1 MAADQPEEKGQ
12 QPADP
17 EAEAPA
23 EQPEAEEAPAE
34 QQEEEAPGEEE
45 AADAPAEEPEPG
57 EGEEP
62 APADAAEEPA
72 PAAGDE
78 PPEAEEL
85 TPKQRRRLERS
96 RASGP
101 PGPQRSPAERA
112 AERAERRR
120 GAAAQRRR
128 HRLRRREKRGDPRQG
143 TPRAERRPAGR
154 KVRQGRVV
162 STAAEKTITV
172 RLEIMRRHPTYEKVV
187 RRSSTVHA
195 HDERGEAN
203 EGDLVRVVE
212 TRPLSRTKRWR
223 LVEILERAR

>member
-17 EAEAPA
+17 DAEAPG
-23 EQPEAEEAPAE
+23 EQSEAEEAPAE
-34 QQEEEAPGEEE
+34 EQEAEEAPGEGK
-45 AADAPAEEPEPG
+45 APDAPAEEPEP
-57 EGEEP
+57 
-62 APADAAEEPA
+62 AE
-72 PAAGDE
+72 GDE
-78 PPEAEEL
+78 PAEAEEL

-128 HRLRRREKRGDPRQG
+128 HRLRRREKRGEPGQG

-172 RLEIMRRHPTYEKVV
+172 RLEITRRHATYEKVV